1 MKLVLNQDVRSLG
14 KRGDVINVSKGY
26 ARNYLLPKNLAIYA
40 TEQNLVEAEKIKEDR
55 RKKEEEAINIATDL
69 RQTLE
74 DVHIVIAQSSTDE
87 GTLYASI
94 TKAQISESIEK
105 FSGTQV
111 QEEQNNIPNPV
122 KEIGLHKI
130 FLVISDELSI
140 EIDLEVVPE
149 GGS

>member
-55 RKKEEEAINIATDL
+55 KKKEEEAINIATDL

-105 FSGTQV
+105 FSGTKV
-111 QEEQNNIPNPV
+111 QEEIINIPNPV

-130 FLVISDELSI
+130 LLEISDELSI

-149 GGS
+149 GVS

>member
-1 MKLVLNQDVRSLG
+1 MKLVLKRDVRSLG

-26 ARNYLLPKNLAIYA
+26 ARNYLLPQNLAIYA

-74 DVHIVIAQSSTDE
+74 DVRIVIAQSSTDE

-105 FSGTQV
+105 FSGTKV
-111 QEEQNNIPNPV
+111 QEEIINIPNPV

-130 FLVISDELSI
+130 LLEISDELSI
-140 EIDLEVVPE
+140 ELDLEVVPE
-149 GGS
+149 GVW

>member
-55 RKKEEEAINIATDL
+55 KKKEEEAINIATDL

-105 FSGTQV
+105 FSGTKV
-111 QEEQNNIPNPV
+111 QEEIINIPKPV

-130 FLVISDELSI
+130 LLEISDELSI
-140 EIDLEVVPE
+140 EIDHEEDSE
-149 GGS
+149 GVS

>member
-55 RKKEEEAINIATDL
+55 EKKEEEAIYFATDL

-105 FSGTQV
+105 FSGTKV
-111 QEEQNNIPNPV
+111 QEEIINIPKPV

-130 FLVISDELSI
+130 LLEISDELSI

-149 GGS
+149 GVS

>member
-1 MKLVLNQDVRSLG
+1 MKLVLSQDVRSLG
-14 KRGDVINVSKGY
+14 KKGDVVNVSRGY
-26 ARNYLLPKNLAIYA
+26 ARNYLFPKNLAIDA
-40 TEQNLVEAEKIKEDR
+40 TEQNLEQAEKIQEDR
-55 RKKEEEAINIATDL
+55 KKKEEEAISIAEDL

-94 TKAQISESIEK
+94 TKEQIVESIEK
-105 FSGTQV
+105 FSGTKV
-111 QEEQNNIPNPV
+111 QEEIINIPEPV

-130 FLVISDELSI
+130 LLEISDEISI

-149 GGS
+149 GVL

>member
-1 MKLVLNQDVRSLG
+1 MKLVLKRDVRSLG
-14 KRGDVINVSKGY
+14 KRGEVINVSKGY

-40 TEQNLVEAEKIKEDR
+40 TEQNLFEAEKIKEDR
-55 RKKEEEAINIATDL
+55 KKKEEEAINIATDL

-105 FSGTQV
+105 FSGTKV
-111 QEEQNNIPNPV
+111 QEEIINIPNPV

-130 FLVISDELSI
+130 LLEISDELSI

-149 GGS
+149 GVS

>member
-1 MKLVLNQDVRSLG
+1 MKLFLKRDVRSLG

-26 ARNYLLPKNLAIYA
+26 ARNYLLPQNLAIYA

-105 FSGTQV
+105 FSGTKV
-111 QEEQNNIPNPV
+111 QEEIINIPNPV

-130 FLVISDELSI
+130 LLEISDELSI

-149 GGS
+149 GVS

>member
-1 MKLVLNQDVRSLG
+1 MKLVLKRDVRSLG

-26 ARNYLLPKNLAIYA
+26 ARNYLLPQNLAIYA

-105 FSGTQV
+105 FSGTKV
-111 QEEQNNIPNPV
+111 QEEIINIPNPV

-130 FLVISDELSI
+130 LLEISDELSI

-149 GGS
+149 GVS

>member
-1 MKLVLNQDVRSLG
+1 MKLVLSQDVRSLG
-14 KRGDVINVSKGY
+14 KKGDVVNVSKGY
-26 ARNYLLPKNLAIYA
+26 ARNYLFPKNLAIDA
-40 TEQNLVEAEKIKEDR
+40 TEQNLEQAKKIKEDR
-55 RKKEEEAINIATDL
+55 KKKEEEAISIAADL

-94 TKAQISESIEK
+94 TKDQIVESIEK
-105 FSGTQV
+105 FSGTKV
-111 QEEQNNIPNPV
+111 QEEIINIPEPV

-130 FLVISDELSI
+130 LLEISDEISI

-149 GGS
+149 GVL

>member
-26 ARNYLLPKNLAIYA
+26 ARNYLLPQNLAIYA

-105 FSGTQV
+105 FSGTKV
-111 QEEQNNIPNPV
+111 QEEIINIPNPV

-130 FLVISDELSI
+130 LLEISDELSI

-149 GGS
+149 GVS

>member
-1 MKLVLNQDVRSLG
+1 MKLVLSQDVRSLG
-14 KRGDVINVSKGY
+14 KKGDVVNVSKGY
-26 ARNYLLPKNLAIYA
+26 ARNYLFPKNLAIDA
-40 TEQNLVEAEKIKEDR
+40 TEQNLEQAEKIKEDR
-55 RKKEEEAINIATDL
+55 KKKEEEAISIAADL

-94 TKAQISESIEK
+94 TKDQIVESIEK
-105 FSGTQV
+105 FSGTKV
-111 QEEQNNIPNPV
+111 QEEIINIPEPV

-130 FLVISDELSI
+130 LLEISDELSI

-149 GGS
+149 GVL

>member
-1 MKLVLNQDVRSLG
+1 MKLVLKRDVRSLG

-105 FSGTQV
+105 FSGTKV
-111 QEEQNNIPNPV
+111 QEEIINIPNPV

-130 FLVISDELSI
+130 LLEISDELSI

-149 GGS
+149 GVS

>member
-1 MKLVLNQDVRSLG
+1 MKLVLSEDVRSLG
-14 KRGDVINVSKGY
+14 KKGDVVNVSKGY
-26 ARNYLLPKNLAIYA
+26 ARNYLFPKNLAIDA
-40 TEQNLVEAEKIKEDR
+40 TEQNLEQAEKIKEDR
-55 RKKEEEAINIATDL
+55 KKKEEEAISIAADL

-94 TKAQISESIEK
+94 TKDQIVESIEK
-105 FSGTQV
+105 FSGTKV
-111 QEEQNNIPNPV
+111 QEEIINIPEPV

-130 FLVISDELSI
+130 LLEISDEISI

-149 GGS
+149 GVL

>member
-1 MKLVLNQDVRSLG
+1 MKLVLSQDVRSLG
-14 KRGDVINVSKGY
+14 KKGDVVNVSKGY
-26 ARNYLLPKNLAIYA
+26 ARNYLFPKNLAIDA
-40 TEQNLVEAEKIKEDR
+40 TEQNLEQAEKIKEDR
-55 RKKEEEAINIATDL
+55 KKKEEEAISMAADL

-94 TKAQISESIEK
+94 TKDQIVESIEK
-105 FSGTQV
+105 FSGTKV
-111 QEEQNNIPNPV
+111 QEEIINIPEPV

-130 FLVISDELSI
+130 LLEISDEISI

-149 GGS
+149 GIL

>member
-1 MKLVLNQDVRSLG
+1 MSGEIFNVV
-14 KRGDVINVSKGY
+14 NVSKGY
-26 ARNYLLPKNLAIYA
+26 ARNYLFPKNLAIDA
-40 TEQNLVEAEKIKEDR
+40 TEQNLEQAEKIQEDR
-55 RKKEEEAINIATDL
+55 KKKEEEAISIAEDL

-94 TKAQISESIEK
+94 TKEQIVESIEK
-105 FSGTQV
+105 FSGTKV
-111 QEEQNNIPNPV
+111 QEEIINIPEPV

-130 FLVISDELSI
+130 LLEISDEISI

-149 GGS
+149 GVL

>member
-105 FSGTQV
+105 FSGTKV
-111 QEEQNNIPNPV
+111 QEEIINIPEPV

-130 FLVISDELSI
+130 LLEISDELSI

-149 GGS
+149 GVS

>member
-105 FSGTQV
+105 FSGTKV
-111 QEEQNNIPNPV
+111 QEEIINIPNPV

-130 FLVISDELSI
+130 LLEISDELSI

-149 GGS
+149 GVS

>member
-55 RKKEEEAINIATDL
+55 KKKEEEAINIATDL

-105 FSGTQV
+105 FSGTKV
-111 QEEQNNIPNPV
+111 QEGIINIPKPV

-130 FLVISDELSI
+130 LLEISDELSI

-149 GGS
+149 GVS

>member
-1 MKLVLNQDVRSLG
+1 MKLVLSQDVRSLG
-14 KRGDVINVSKGY
+14 KKGDVVNVSKGY
-26 ARNYLLPKNLAIYA
+26 ARNYLFPKNLAIDA
-40 TEQNLVEAEKIKEDR
+40 TEQNLEQAEKIKEDR
-55 RKKEEEAINIATDL
+55 KKKEEEAISIAADL

-94 TKAQISESIEK
+94 TKDQIVESIEK
-105 FSGTQV
+105 FSGTKV
-111 QEEQNNIPNPV
+111 QEEIINIPEPV

-130 FLVISDELSI
+130 LLEISDEISI

-149 GGS
+149 GVL

>member
-1 MKLVLNQDVRSLG
+1 MKLVLSQDVRSLG
-14 KRGDVINVSKGY
+14 KKGDVVNVSKGY
-26 ARNYLLPKNLAIYA
+26 ARNYLFPKNLAIDA
-40 TEQNLVEAEKIKEDR
+40 TEQNLEQAKKIKEDR
-55 RKKEEEAINIATDL
+55 KKKEEEAISMAADL

-94 TKAQISESIEK
+94 TKDQIVESIEK
-105 FSGTQV
+105 FSGTKV
-111 QEEQNNIPNPV
+111 QEEIINIPEPV

-130 FLVISDELSI
+130 LLEISDEISI

-149 GGS
+149 GIL

>member
-1 MKLVLNQDVRSLG
+1 MKLVLSQDVRSLG
-14 KRGDVINVSKGY
+14 KKGDVVNVSKGY
-26 ARNYLLPKNLAIYA
+26 ARNYLFPKNLAIDA
-40 TEQNLVEAEKIKEDR
+40 TEQNLEQAEKIKEDR
-55 RKKEEEAINIATDL
+55 KKKEEEAISIAADL

-94 TKAQISESIEK
+94 TKDQIVESIEK
-105 FSGTQV
+105 FSGTKV
-111 QEEQNNIPNPV
+111 QEEIINIPEPV

-130 FLVISDELSI
+130 LLEISDEISI

-149 GGS
+149 GIL

>member
-74 DVHIVIAQSSTDE
+74 DVRIVIAQSSTDE

-105 FSGTQV
+105 FSGTKV
-111 QEEQNNIPNPV
+111 QEEIINIPNPV

-130 FLVISDELSI
+130 LLEISDELSI

-149 GGS
+149 GVS

>member
-69 RQTLE
+69 RQNLE

-105 FSGTQV
+105 FSGTKV
-111 QEEQNNIPNPV
+111 QEEIINIPNPV

-130 FLVISDELSI
+130 LLEISDELSI

-149 GGS
+149 GVS

>member
-1 MKLVLNQDVRSLG
+1 MKLVLSKDVRNLG
-14 KRGDVINVSKGY
+14 KRGDVVNVAKGF
-26 ARNYLLPKNLAIYA
+26 ARNYLLPNNLAIDA
-40 TEQNLVEAEKIKEDR
+40 TEQNLLEAEKIKEK
-55 RKKEEEAINIATDL
+55 RKRKEEEAMSIAADL

-94 TKAQISESIEK
+94 TKDQIVESIEK
-105 FSGTQV
+105 FSGTKIK
-111 QEEQNNIPNPV
+111 EEIINIPKPV

-130 FLVISDELSI
+130 LLEIGDDLSI

-149 GGS
+149 GNI

>member
-55 RKKEEEAINIATDL
+55 RKKEEEAMNIATDL

-74 DVHIVIAQSSTDE
+74 DVRIVIAQSSTDE

-105 FSGTQV
+105 FSGTKV
-111 QEEQNNIPNPV
+111 QEEIINIPKPV

-130 FLVISDELSI
+130 LLEISDELSI

-149 GGS
+149 GVS

>member
-1 MKLVLNQDVRSLG
+1 M
-14 KRGDVINVSKGY
+14 
-26 ARNYLLPKNLAIYA
+26 
-40 TEQNLVEAEKIKEDR
+40 TE
-55 RKKEEEAINIATDL
+55 EEEAISFAEDL

-94 TKAQISESIEK
+94 TKEQIVESIEK
-105 FSGTQV
+105 FSGTKV
-111 QEEQNNIPNPV
+111 QEEIINIPEPV

-130 FLVISDELSI
+130 LLEISDEISI

-149 GGS
+149 GVL

>member
-69 RQTLE
+69 RQALE
-74 DVHIVIAQSSTDE
+74 DAHIVIAQSSTDE

-105 FSGTQV
+105 FSGTKV
-111 QEEQNNIPNPV
+111 QEEIINIPNPV

-130 FLVISDELSI
+130 LLEISDELSI

-149 GGS
+149 GVS

>member
-55 RKKEEEAINIATDL
+55 KKKEEEAINIATDL

-105 FSGTQV
+105 FSGTKV
-111 QEEQNNIPNPV
+111 QEEIINILKPV

-130 FLVISDELSI
+130 LLEISDELSI

-149 GGS
+149 GVS